1 MPPAATFVVVLTARV
16 LLKYNRRMAVEFS
29 IVSLLSAEPV
39 ELAGLPGG
47 RANAATAVE
56 VLLIT
61 ADGDGVECDVVLL
74 LLMLTPTPPTEAID
88 TCWAC
93 VTDTV
98 IAAAAVALVK
108 F

>member
-1 MPPAATFVVVLTARV
+1 
-16 LLKYNRRMAVEFS
+16 MAVEFS
-29 IVSLLSAEPV
+29 MVSDAAVAIALLSAEPV

-47 RANAATAVE
+47 RAMASAATAPDAE
-56 VLLIT
+56 LVLIIT
-61 ADGDGVECDVVLL
+61 ADAMLDDDGGDDDDDDEIVVP
-74 LLMLTPTPPTEAID
+74 PTPAATEAID

-98 IAAAAVALVK
+98 IAPAAVK